1 MRELLKEEFP
11 NHKLGDK
18 WEYNISQFTAWDMM
32 EFAQLVAKKSLENA
46 YENSEVYLDPEDPWA
61 TCWMVDK
68 ESIVSEKN
76 IPEI

>member
-11 NHKLGDK
+11 NHKLNDK

-32 EFAQLVAKKSLENA
+32 EFAHFVAKKSLKNA
-46 YENSEVYLDPEDPWA
+46 YENSNGN
-61 TCWMVDK
+61 K
-68 ESIVSEKN
+68 ESILSEEN